1 MDAVQILLLL
11 PGRTGELFAWRVQP
25 EINSFVLG
33 SAYVAGGYFFIRVCA
48 GGPWRLVAGGFPPI
62 VVFVWLAGIAT
73 FLHLDRLNEGGLP
86 LVAWLALY
94 VVAPLIVPVRLS
106 GQQHR
111 RADGLVVGEQLP
123 GHLRV
128 LLGAAGVT
136 VVALGLIVYVAPTE
150 AIDVWPWALTPLTA
164 RVVATVIALYGSVW
178 LTVALRPDAAGA
190 RIPLD
195 AQIIGLVFLLLAV
208 ARGGGAVDW
217 ANGIAPLF
225 VGAAAA
231 MLATSATVRL
241 STRQPRERCSSHRR

>member
-1 MDAVQILLLL
+1 M
-11 PGRTGELFAWRVQP
+11 
-25 EINSFVLG
+25 
-33 SAYVAGGYFFIRVCA
+33 
-48 GGPWRLVAGGFPPI
+48 
-62 VVFVWLAGIAT
+62 
-73 FLHLDRLNEGGLP
+73 
-86 LVAWLALY
+86 
-94 VVAPLIVPVRLS
+94 
-106 GQQHR
+106 
-111 RADGLVVGEQLP
+111 VGEQLP
-123 GHLRV
+123 GHLRL

-217 ANGIAPLF
+217 DNPIAPLF
-225 VGAAAA
+225 VAAAAA

-241 STRQPRERCSSHRR
+241 STRQLASDAAVIEGEPHTGAGPVLPQGEAAPDGVTRA